1 MDLTNNILRVAI
13 NTPVRKLFDYLPPQK
28 ASHARLQP
36 GIRLQVPFGRSQKK
50 TGVLIEVAD
59 NTSIDPQRLKRAI
72 SILDDQ
78 PLLPQQQ
85 LELMLWAARYYL
97 HPVGEV
103 VLGNLPGLLSR
114 GTSPEV
120 LVKRYWKAC
129 YPVLPDAEQQLA
141 KAPRQKSLL
150 AMIRE
155 YPDGISQNDL
165 RAYFP
170 GLHPF
175 LKALED
181 KGLVEPFSKT
191 IQPDTVSRPVNNIT
205 LNSEQHAAV
214 TTINASLENYR
225 AFLLDGITGSG
236 KTEVYIHAI
245 REVIAR
251 DKQALVLVPEIGLT
265 PQFINRLGEQLGTD
279 IAVLH
284 SALTDRERLNAW
296 TMARDGLAPIIV
308 GTRSAVWTPLA
319 RAGIIIVD
327 EEHDLSYKQQEGFR
341 YSARDLA
348 VIRARRENIPVVLGS
363 ATPSMES
370 VYNVRN
376 ERYHEIRLT
385 RRTGSAGLPDIH
397 LMDIRGS
404 RMDGALSQGMLQSIQ
419 EHLQR
424 QQQILL
430 FLNRRGYAPLVM
442 CHDCGWICK
451 CPRCDRQMTWHKHSN
466 RLHCHHCEHQEKRMD
481 ACGQCHGTNILDIGH
496 GTQRLLETLE
506 KNFPETAIA
515 RIDRDSTRRKGSMQS
530 ILEKVQRG
538 EIDILVGTQMMAKGH
553 HFPGVTLVGVIDADR
568 GLFSSDFRGSER
580 MAQLIMQVSGR
591 AGRSDNRGVVL
602 IQTHYPEHPLL
613 KTLCRY
619 DYARMAGLILAE
631 RESARLPPVT
641 YQILLRA
648 EANQKQTVSRFLEQ
662 ARQALPSTSVGV
674 EVFGPFPSPIELR
687 AGRYRMQLLLQ
698 SDTRKTLRDCVE
710 PWVEALDKLPG
721 GKKVRWSLDV
731 DPLDML

>member
-1 MDLTNNILRVAI
+1 M
-13 NTPVRKLFDYLPPQK
+13 
-28 ASHARLQP
+28 RL
-36 GIRLQVPFGRSQKK
+36 LVPFGRSREK
-50 TGVLIEVAD
+50 TGVLIEVTD
-59 NTSIDPQRLKRAI
+59 KTSIDPQRLKRAI

-78 PLLPQQQ
+78 PVIPQQQ

-114 GTSPEV
+114 GSSPEFPG
-120 LVKRYWKAC
+120 KRYWKAC
-129 YPVLPDAEQQLA
+129 YPLLPDAEQQLA
-141 KAPRQKSLL
+141 KAPRQKALL
-150 AMIRE
+150 TMIRE
-155 YPDGISQNDL
+155 YPDGISQDDL
-165 RAYFP
+165 REYFP
-170 GLHPF
+170 GLHSF

-181 KGLVEPFSKT
+181 KGLIESFSKN
-191 IQPDTVSRPVNNIT
+191 IQPDNIAEPINNIT
-205 LNSEQHAAV
+205 LNSEQREAV
-214 TTINASLENYR
+214 NTITAGLEQYR
-225 AFLLDGITGSG
+225 SFLLDGITGSG
-236 KTEVYIHAI
+236 KTEVYIHSI

-251 DKQALVLVPEIGLT
+251 NKQALVLVPEIGLT
-265 PQFINRLGEQLGTD
+265 PQFINRLREQLGTS
-279 IAVLH
+279 IAVMH
-284 SALTDRERLNAW
+284 SALTDRERFNAW
-296 TMARDGLAPIIV
+296 TMARDGLAPVIV
-308 GTRSAVWTPLA
+308 GTRSAIWTPLA

-370 VYNVRN
+370 VYNTRN

-397 LMDIRGS
+397 LLDIRGS
-404 RMDGALSQGMLQSIQ
+404 RMDGALSQGMLQSIH

-424 QQQILL
+424 RQQILL

-442 CHDCGWICK
+442 CHDCGWISK
-451 CPRCDRQMTWHKHSN
+451 CPRCDRQMTWHKPSN
-466 RLHCHHCEHQEKRMD
+466 RLRCHHCEHQEKRMD
-481 ACGQCHGTNILDIGH
+481 VCSQCHSSSILDIGH

-506 KNFPETAIA
+506 KNFPDAAIA
-515 RIDRDSTRRKGSMQS
+515 RIDRDSTRRKGSMQA

-580 MAQLIMQVSGR
+580 MSQLILQVSGR
-591 AGRSDNRGVVL
+591 AGRSENRGVVL

-619 DYARMAGLILAE
+619 DYATMAGMILAE

-641 YQILLRA
+641 YQVLLRA
-648 EANQKQTVSRFLEQ
+648 EANQKQTVIKFLEQ
-662 ARQALPSTSVGV
+662 ARQALPSTNGKV
-674 EVFGPFPSPIELR
+674 EAFGPFPSPIELR

-698 SDTRKTLRDCVE
+698 SDTRKALRDCVE
-710 PWVEALDKLPG
+710 PWVADLDKLPG